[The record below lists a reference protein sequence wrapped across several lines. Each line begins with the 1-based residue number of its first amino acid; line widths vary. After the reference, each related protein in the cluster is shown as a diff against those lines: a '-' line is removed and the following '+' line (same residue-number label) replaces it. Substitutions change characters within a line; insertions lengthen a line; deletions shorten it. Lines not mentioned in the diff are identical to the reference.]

1 MIKPTFYRH
10 FLRKYPVSKIFT
22 DFQQISVIFLTRLK
36 HGEARARGFQG
47 TRQLGEDILDRQ
59 LQVGPC
65 QERQPVRY
73 WNHLGKVRKFKYLT
87 DYE

>member
-10 FLRKYPVSKIFT
+10 FLRKYPVSKIYT

-47 TRQLGEDILDRQ
+47 THQLDENILDGQ
-59 LQVGPC
+59 LQVGLC

-73 WNHLGKVRKFKYLT
+73 WNHLGQVG
-87 DYE
+87 

>member
-10 FLRKYPVSKIFT
+10 FLRKYPVSKIYT

-47 TRQLGEDILDRQ
+47 TSQLGENILDSQ
-59 LQVGPC
+59 LQVGLC

-73 WNHLGKVRKFKYLT
+73 WNHLGKVC
-87 DYE
+87 